1 MILRSSYRS
10 NNTKKS
16 LRWTTTNSGLTEG
29 FLISKFA
36 TILITLLLATSA
48 MSVELFRYRGA
59 AKDGGTLE
67 YVFEAG
73 EQNSPNAVTKEK
85 AAEIAADF
93 MTTFYHVEVGA
104 LETQE
109 FRTQPVPFWL
119 VCFSDAIKGPLRQ
132 MFFVVLLPTAVV
144 PSVAKRL

>member
-1 MILRSSYRS
+1 LGRAERNPSRVAIS
-10 NNTKKS
+10 S
-16 LRWTTTNSGLTEG
+16 LRYL
-29 FLISKFA
+29 A
-36 TILITLLLATSA
+36 TILITLLLAVPA
-48 MSVELFRYRGA
+48 ISVELFRYRGA

-93 MTTFYHVEVGA
+93 MTTFYHVQVGA

-109 FRTQPVPFWL
+109 FRTTPVPFWL
-119 VCFSDAIKGPLRQ
+119 VSFSDTNKGLMRQ
-132 MFFVVLLPTAVV
+132 MFFVVLLPAGTVVV
-144 PSVAKRL
+144 PRVEKRL

>member
-1 MILRSSYRS
+1 MPYL
-10 NNTKKS
+10 
-16 LRWTTTNSGLTEG
+16 
-29 FLISKFA
+29 A
-36 TILITLLLATSA
+36 TILIILLLAVPA

-93 MTTFYHVEVGA
+93 VTTFYRVPVGA
-104 LETQE
+104 LETEE
-109 FRTQPVPFWL
+109 FRTTPVPFWL
-119 VCFSDAIKGPLRQ
+119 VCFSDSIKGPLRQ
-132 MFFVVLLPTAVV
+132 MFYVVLLPDGTVVV

>member
-1 MILRSSYRS
+1 MVTGSTIIARHHTSHQLAVSRLQLGHPLRFSILAV
-10 NNTKKS
+10 
-16 LRWTTTNSGLTEG
+16 
-29 FLISKFA
+29 IVM
-36 TILITLLLATSA
+36 LAVPA

-67 YVFEAG
+67 YVFDAG

-93 MTTFYHVEVGA
+93 MTIFYHVQVGA

-109 FRTQPVPFWL
+109 FRTTPAPFWL
-119 VCFSDAIKGPLRQ
+119 VCFSDTIKGPMRQ
-132 MFFVVLLPTAVV
+132 MFFVVLLPDGTVVV
-144 PSVAKRL
+144 PRVEKRR

>member
-1 MILRSSYRS
+1 MPYLA
-10 NNTKKS
+10 TA
-16 LRWTTTNSGLTEG
+16 L
-29 FLISKFA
+29 LI
-36 TILITLLLATSA
+36 LLLAVSA

-67 YVFEAG
+67 YVFDAG

-93 MTTFYHVEVGA
+93 MTTFYHQQIGV

-109 FRTQPVPFWL
+109 FRTTAAPFWL
-119 VCFSDAIKGPLRQ
+119 ICFSDTIKGPVRQ
-132 MFFVVLLPTAVV
+132 MFFGVLLPDGTVVV
-144 PSVAKRL
+144 PSVAKSL

>member
-1 MILRSSYRS
+1 LNCIA
-10 NNTKKS
+10 T
-16 LRWTTTNSGLTEG
+16 
-29 FLISKFA
+29 LIF
-36 TILITLLLATSA
+36 ILLLATPA

-67 YVFEAG
+67 YVFEGG

-85 AAEIAADF
+85 MSEIAADF
-93 MTTFYHVEVGA
+93 MTTFYHVQIGA

-119 VCFSDAIKGPLRQ
+119 ICFSDTIKGPLRQ
-132 MFFVVLLPTAVV
+132 IFCRTA
-144 PSVAKRL
+144 AGWDDC